1 MKIGDLVESAGA
13 PIINV
18 HSGQPSRSRIN
29 LPNGFEYTVA
39 EMGNGKTKARTGITL
54 DLENSYGQFNVLH
67 MNQDGVI
74 R

>member
-1 MKIGDLVESAGA
+1 VKIGDLVESVGA
-13 PIINV
+13 PIMNAF
-18 HSGQPSRSRIN
+18 SGQPSRSRIN

-39 EMGNGKTKARTGITL
+39 EMGNASTKARAGITL
-54 DLENSYGQFNVLH
+54 DLEDSYGQFNVLE